1 MKLEE
6 WRKNRGLTYRQLAEL
21 LDAPGAGVVHRWCLD
36 RHHPGAARAVH
47 PNKEYMR
54 RIKVA
59 TDGAVQPNDFYQ
71 DEI

>member
-1 MKLEE
+1 
-6 WRKNRGLTYRQLAEL
+6 L

-47 PNKEYMR
+47 PSKEYMR